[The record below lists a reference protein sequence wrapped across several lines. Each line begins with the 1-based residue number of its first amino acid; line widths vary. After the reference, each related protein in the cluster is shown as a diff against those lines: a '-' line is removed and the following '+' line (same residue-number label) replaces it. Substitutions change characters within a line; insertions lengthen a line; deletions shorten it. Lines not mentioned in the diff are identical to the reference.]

1 MSEWL
6 PSGHLALA
14 VTCLFSVC
22 ANPITHGAPS
32 HVAGRT
38 AVLRRPF
45 RAPTAC
51 DSVVLAAS
59 RGETV
64 VKEANYA
71 QR

>member
-22 ANPITHGAPS
+22 ANSIARGAPS

-38 AVLRRPF
+38 AVLRRLF
-45 RAPTAC
+45 RAPAAS
-51 DSVVLAAS
+51 DSVVLVAS
-59 RGETV
+59 RGEAV